1 MSNTVSVFP
10 CESYEREEASE
21 ALRALLAPLGGLGWV
36 EAGMKIAIKTNL
48 VTSLRPET
56 AGVTHPALITEL
68 CRMLVQCGA
77 EVTVGDSP
85 GGPYNAAMVGRV
97 YSASGTKMVKE
108 AGARLNDNFSVIGVT
123 FPEAKVLKEFQ
134 YTAWLREADVV
145 INFCKLKTHGL
156 TALSCG
162 VKNLFGVIPG
172 TRKPELHYAFPRV
185 RDFAEM
191 LVDLNEYV
199 KPRLTIVDAVE
210 GMEGNGPTQGT
221 PRKIGVL
228 LASDSPYSVDV
239 LAAELIGLTPMDV
252 PTIAAAADRGLG
264 PASVGELEIVGEW
277 RGFVIR
283 DYKLQPKR
291 ESASFESRRFLG
303 PLISNIFSAS
313 PVISRERCVGCG
325 ECERVCPQKAIK
337 ISNGLAVI
345 SRKNCIS
352 CFCCGEFCPKGAIT
366 MRRSALARLMS
377 K

>member
-228 LASDSPYSVDV
+228 LASDSPYSVD
-239 LAAELIGLTPMDV
+239 EIGRAHV
-252 PTIAAAADRGLG
+252 
-264 PASVGELEIVGEW
+264 
-277 RGFVIR
+277 
-283 DYKLQPKR
+283 
-291 ESASFESRRFLG
+291 
-303 PLISNIFSAS
+303 
-313 PVISRERCVGCG
+313 
-325 ECERVCPQKAIK
+325 
-337 ISNGLAVI
+337 
-345 SRKNCIS
+345 
-352 CFCCGEFCPKGAIT
+352 
-366 MRRSALARLMS
+366 
-377 K
+377 